1 MSSFLRYS
9 LPENVPCESYQTIL
23 SFVNSHLFFVCIK
36 VPDYQIRPLLWRKI
50 RQCCVRINLEDERF
64 GREIRIRYNTIQELI
79 NTCEED
85 GDIFNCNGILEDC
98 LRLFQHVLFRSLP
111 IPEKIEYNPMDI
123 EIPFLDPDWD
133 YLELVHDFFLRL
145 ITCPHIRI
153 DLLRQS
159 ISNDFIRNYLYLFLS
174 QDARERLIV
183 RLVAHQLYGRLP
195 KRRSLFRRVFGE
207 MLSNVQQLGHRV
219 TGVDDILTVYNSI
232 VCGFAL
238 PIKAEHLHFLE
249 HCLLPLHK
257 LDGLAEFSSSLTRC
271 LLLFIARDSSL
282 SSTVCVRFWTDDQIL
297 RGILHY
303 WPRSNS
309 QNEIILID
317 EIEKII
323 QTMNGEQ
330 LGSVLPPLLHRFQ
343 QCLVAQRVLKL
354 WDGDEFAHI
363 VLYHDQNCTY
373 SWKYLSSSMQQVAN
387 DCWNSQVRES
397 AAHVISLYMK
407 VSSCQD

>member
-1 MSSFLRYS
+1 M
-9 LPENVPCESYQTIL
+9 
-23 SFVNSHLFFVCIK
+23 
-36 VPDYQIRPLLWRKI
+36 
-50 RQCCVRINLEDERF
+50 
-64 GREIRIRYNTIQELI
+64 
-79 NTCEED
+79 
-85 GDIFNCNGILEDC
+85 
-98 LRLFQHVLFRSLP
+98 
-111 IPEKIEYNPMDI
+111 
-123 EIPFLDPDWD
+123 
-133 YLELVHDFFLRL
+133 
-145 ITCPHIRI
+145 
-153 DLLRQS
+153 
-159 ISNDFIRNYLYLFLS
+159 
-174 QDARERLIV
+174 IV

-343 QCLVAQRVLKL
+343 QCLVSEKFLVS
-354 WDGDEFAHI
+354 
-363 VLYHDQNCTY
+363 DQLRN
-373 SWKYLSSSMQQVAN
+373 
-387 DCWNSQVRES
+387 
-397 AAHVISLYMK
+397 
-407 VSSCQD
+407 